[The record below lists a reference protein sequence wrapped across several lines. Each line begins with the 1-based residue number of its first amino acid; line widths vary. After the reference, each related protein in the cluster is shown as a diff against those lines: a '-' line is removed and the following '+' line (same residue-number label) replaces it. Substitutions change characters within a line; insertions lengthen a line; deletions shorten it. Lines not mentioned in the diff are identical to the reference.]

1 MGSLISK
8 FNTLSNENGFNIKLS
23 PPTAMVNL
31 NNLDSE

>member
-23 PPTAMVNL
+23 PTAINL

>member
-23 PPTAMVNL
+23 TAMVNL